1 MTLSAA
7 SRLLLAAVLVSA
19 CSDAPPPSG
28 AEQAA
33 AAASLASHVVEASR
47 VPRETAFDGA
57 VEAINQS
64 TVSAQ
69 TTGRVVELPFDV
81 GDYVEK
87 DAVIVR
93 FTTTEQRAR
102 TGGAEAA
109 LAEAR
114 ARLAEAQ
121 LAFDRTRDIYEKK
134 LVAKAQL
141 DKAAADLDAARARA
155 AAAQA
160 ALTEARESL
169 GYTVIRAPYAGIVVA
184 RHVQLGETVAPGR
197 QLMTGLSL
205 EHLRAVVEIP
215 QQHIGPLR
223 KHRKARVILPDGKS
237 IAAAELRIPPSADP
251 STHTFRVLV
260 TLPPGEHGVF
270 PGTLVKV
277 AFVSGEEERVLI
289 PPESIVRRGEVTGVY
304 VVGAGGRIG
313 LRYLRLGTAAADGGV
328 PVLAGLAAGE
338 RIATDPIAA
347 GIAYKQQSMEPAGDR
362 E

>member
-1 MTLSAA
+1 MRLHRAA
-7 SRLLLAAVLVSA
+7 WPLLAVLGAA
-19 CSDAPPPSG
+19 CSGDAPTAG
-28 AEQAA
+28 TGRTAA
-33 AAASLASHVVEASR
+33 DGSEWQQVALSR

-102 TGGAEAA
+102 SGAAEAS
-109 LAEAR
+109 LAEAN

-121 LAFDRTRDIYEKK
+121 LAHDRMRDVYEKR
-134 LVAKAQL
+134 LVARAQF
-141 DKAAADLDAARARA
+141 DKAASDLEAARARA

-160 ALTEARESL
+160 SLAEAREGL

-197 QLMTGLSL
+197 PLMTGLSL

-223 KHRKARVILPDGKS
+223 RHRKARVILPDGRS
-237 IAAAELRIPPSADP
+237 VEAAELRIPPAADP

-289 PPESIVRRGEVTGVY
+289 PPGSLVRRGEVTGAY
-304 VVGAGGRIG
+304 VMDDAGRIS
-313 LRYLRLGTAAADGGV
+313 LRYLRVGTPAADGRV

-338 RIATDPIAA
+338 RVAADPIAA
-347 GIAYKQQSMEPAGDR
+347 GIAYKQQSAAPAR
-362 E
+362 ERE